1 MRNFK
6 SCIKGLHGFAGV
18 ARGRMLL
25 CVLVG
30 LIGVAAS
37 LAFVAVCKT
46 LVDIATGTLD
56 KPIMPYVWAMIG
68 IMLLQLLSHVAY
80 DYIEGLNS
88 IKTQIRI
95 RRSLFAHVLNSQW
108 DGCEAFHSGD
118 AINRLEQDVSMV
130 VEFCCSRLPSVVI
143 TVFQLLA
150 ASVFLLMMAPNL
162 LWILL
167 VLMVVAVLGSRLF
180 FNTLR
185 SLTNAIRAKD
195 SAIQAHLQE
204 TLQNRIVVLTIA
216 GAKRMVERL
225 GWLQKDLYGDT
236 RKRLNYGAIAR
247 SFMSLGFAS
256 GYAVAFLWGVF
267 GIRSG
272 AVTFGMMTA
281 FLQLV
286 GQVQRPVASLAKVV
300 PNFIRTLTSV
310 ERLMDL
316 QDLPLEKETEPEF
329 ITEVPEIEV
338 CQLTFSYPNQ
348 QKKVFD
354 GFSACFPAGKLT
366 AIVGETGA
374 GKSTLT
380 KLLLALMRP
389 ESGEIRIA
397 GRPANVGLRCNFMY
411 VPQGNN
417 LFSGTIRD
425 NLLMAKPD
433 ASEDEINEVLHRA
446 VADFAFD
453 LPQGIAT
460 SCSERGGGLSEGQ
473 AQRIAIARGLLHE
486 GNILILDEATSA
498 VDAETECKLLQN
510 LKQYYYGKKTILFI
524 SHREAVVAEADA
536 VVKIG

>member
-6 SCIKGLHGFAGV
+6 SCIKVLHSFSSIS
-18 ARGRMLL
+18 RGRMLI

-30 LIGVAAS
+30 LIGVVAS
-37 LAFVAVCKT
+37 LAFVTVCKN
-46 LVDIATGTLD
+46 LVDIDTGALE

-68 IMLLQLLSHVAY
+68 IMLLQLFSHVVY
-80 DYIEGLNS
+80 DYLEGLNS
-88 IKTQIRI
+88 IKTQIKI
-95 RRSLFAHVLNSQW
+95 RRSLYAHVLNSQW
-108 DGCEAFHSGD
+108 EGREVFHSGD
-118 AINRLEQDVSMV
+118 AVNRLEQDVSMIV
-130 VEFCCSRLPSVVI
+130 DFCCSRLPNVMV
-143 TVFQLLA
+143 TLFQLLA
-150 ASVFLLMMAPNL
+150 ASVYLLLMAPNL

-195 SAIQAHLQE
+195 SGIQAHLQE

-216 GAKRMVERL
+216 GTKRMVERL

-236 RKRLNYGAIAR
+236 VKRLNYGAIAR

-256 GYAVAFLWGVF
+256 GYAITFLWGVF
-267 GIRSG
+267 GIRNG
-272 AVTFGMMTA
+272 VVTFGMMTA

-300 PNFIRTLTSV
+300 PNFIRTISSV

-316 QDLPLEKETEPEF
+316 QDLPLENETAPLQ

-338 CQLTFSYPNQ
+338 NHLVFSYPGQ
-348 QKKVFD
+348 QKKVLD
-354 GFSACFPAGKLT
+354 EFSARFPAGKLT

-380 KLLLALMRP
+380 RLLLALLKP
-389 ESGEIRIA
+389 KSGEILIGGHA
-397 GRPANVGLRCNFMY
+397 ADVDLRCNFMY
-411 VPQGNN
+411 VPQGNS

-425 NLLMAKPD
+425 NLLMAKSD
-433 ASEDEINEVLHRA
+433 ATEEEMKEVLHRA
-446 VADFAFD
+446 VADFVLN
-453 LPQGIAT
+453 LPQGLDS

-498 VDAETECKLLQN
+498 VDAETENQLLQN
-510 LKQYYYGKKTILFI
+510 LKQHYHGKKTILFI